1 MIIAASGAASALDWK
16 AVDLDLA
23 FTWQYN
29 AQIGSDPTGKQPSKM
44 MFNIG
49 SSVYGDWDGERGGL
63 YFKPGGW
70 FSWNIEEVYQ
80 GVARPTGE
88 ETLSH
93 MKVLGLMADAPFGY
107 VFQAGNVDIGLQGG
121 PSLYLRIPMWTAQQG
136 TAEPSD
142 FWKAYYG
149 GAQFLYLGIASWAAF
164 QVAETTDI
172 LAGLRVYYPLSN
184 FWTDAPLAHGIQVGL
199 TASLRF
205 RLIDKE

>member
-1 MIIAASGAASALDWK
+1 MIITASGLSSALDWQ

-29 AQIGSDPTGKQPSKM
+29 AQIGSDPAGKQPSEL

-49 SSVYGDWDGERGGL
+49 ASVYADWDGEHGGL

-88 ETLSH
+88 ETNSH

-107 VFQAGNVDIGLQGG
+107 LFQTGSIDIGLQGG
-121 PSLYLRIPMWTAQQG
+121 PSLYLRIPLWTAQNG
-136 TAEPSD
+136 DGEPSE
-142 FWKAYYG
+142 FWRAYYG
-149 GAQFLYLGIASWAAF
+149 EAQFLYLGIASWAAIPISDTMDF
-164 QVAETTDI
+164 
-172 LAGLRVYYPLSN
+172 LAGLRFYYPLSN
-184 FWTDAPLAHGIQVGL
+184 FWTAAPLAHGIQVGL

-205 RLIDKE
+205 ELADKQ

>member
-1 MIIAASGAASALDWK
+1 MAASGAASALDWQ

-29 AQIGSDPTGKQPSKM
+29 AQIGSDPQGKQPSKM

-49 SSVYGDWDGERGGL
+49 ASGYADWNGERGGL

-88 ETLSH
+88 ETLTH
-93 MKVLGLMADAPFGY
+93 MKVLGLMADVPFGY
-107 VFQAGNVDIGLQGG
+107 AFTAGNVDIGLQGG
-121 PSLYLRIPMWTAQQG
+121 PSFYMRFPLWTAQQG

-142 FWKAYYG
+142 FWKAYYAQ
-149 GAQFLYLGIASWAAF
+149 AQFLYLGIASWAAIP
-164 QVAETTDI
+164 VAETMDI
-172 LAGLRVYYPLSN
+172 LAGLRFYYPLSN
-184 FWTDAPLAHGIQVGL
+184 FWTTAPLSHGIQVGL
-199 TASLRF
+199 TVSIRF
-205 RLIDKE
+205 KLIDKE